1 MLITRPVLT
10 PPPRAFFP
18 AARLL
23 LHVRTRSHPPTA
35 EHGWNVDKR
44 PRESFCVCA
53 QRDCAERRYALA
65 PRARY
70 NAAGGKK
77 GEPLLDRLCDAAAVA
92 AAVASPFCASSFL
105 LFFRPIGTRD
115 FTAARERKRELDTSN
130 GSALAL

>member
-53 QRDCAERRYALA
+53 RRDCAERRYALA
-65 PRARY
+65 PRARH

-77 GEPLLDRLCDAAAVA
+77 RRAASRSIMRCCCRCCCSCLSVLRELLPPFFPADRHSRFHRC
-92 AAVASPFCASSFL
+92 
-105 LFFRPIGTRD
+105 
-115 FTAARERKRELDTSN
+115 KREKER
-130 GSALAL
+130 A